1 MEKANFDFAPALAT
15 FYFAQSL
22 TNTLRKM
29 LDIVRS
35 KSLHEEINS
44 SPTEIKTITK
54 IWLSF
59 ALFVFCVT
67 SELFEPLRDG
77 IMHTMKQKY
86 RNYKFFTGQR
96 FFPFHFRWILQ
107 LDHSKN
113 WQRFKIPG
121 EYKVSLNFSL
131 RLLPCFRH
139 SCSHD
144 NIYVV

>member
-35 KSLHEEINS
+35 RSLHEQINS

-59 ALFVFCVT
+59 ALFSALGASCLNHLETELCIPWSRNTVT
-67 SELFEPLRDG
+67 ASFLLDKDFS
-77 IMHTMKQKY
+77 
-86 RNYKFFTGQR
+86 
-96 FFPFHFRWILQ
+96 PFHFRWILQ